1 MSSPKSTYPSLS
13 PSRLFRL
20 AAIVSIGLLG
30 QLGVAQAQS
39 TLAAVKARGSL
50 ACGVSQGLAGFS
62 QSDASG
68 RWSGFDVD
76 FCRAIAAAIFD
87 DPNKVSFK
95 PLSAEARF
103 DALKKGEIDV
113 LSRNSTWT
121 IGREAALGLKFTGVT
136 YYDGQG
142 FLVGREPAI
151 MSPLDFSDVK
161 ICAQTGTTNRDNAID
176 FLTTNNVRHAIVEVG
191 SPDDMIK
198 AYQDGR
204 CNVMTADTS
213 QLHALQI
220 RLAKPGASVIL
231 PDVISKEP
239 LGPVVRQDDP
249 QWFEIVKWTHFAM
262 LGAEELGVSTKTL
275 SAALGSA
282 KPDVKRLI
290 GTDGNYG
297 EQIGLTK
304 DWVARIVRAVGN
316 YGESFERNV
325 GTFSNLGIPRGL
337 NQLWSR
343 GGIQYAPPIR

>member
-1 MSSPKSTYPSLS
+1 MASRILRYVTIASL
-13 PSRLFRL
+13 
-20 AAIVSIGLLG
+20 GL
-30 QLGVAQAQS
+30 VAQIGAAHAQA

-50 ACGVSQGLAGFS
+50 VCGVSQGLAGFS
-62 QSDASG
+62 QADASG
-68 RWSGFDVD
+68 KWSGFDVD

-87 DPNKVSFK
+87 DPNKVAFK
-95 PLSAEARF
+95 PLAADARF
-103 DALKKGEIDV
+103 DALRKGEIDI

-121 IGREAALGLKFTGVT
+121 MGREAALGLKFTGVT

-142 FLVGREPAI
+142 FLVAREPAV

-161 ICAQTGTTNRDNAID
+161 ICAQTGTTNRDNAVD
-176 FLTTNNVRHAIVEVG
+176 YLSTNNVKHAIVEVG
-191 SPDDMIK
+191 SPDDMVK

-204 CNVMTADTS
+204 CNVLTADTS
-213 QLHALQI
+213 QLHALQV
-220 RLAKPGASVIL
+220 RLARPGAAVIL

-262 LGAEELGVSTKTL
+262 LDAEELGVSTKTL
-275 SAALGSA
+275 ASALASA
-282 KPDVKRLI
+282 KPDVRRLV
-290 GTDGNYG
+290 GTDGAYG
-297 EQIGLTK
+297 EQIGLTG
-304 DWVARIVRAVGN
+304 DWVVRILRAVGN

-343 GGIQYAPPIR
+343 GGIQYAPPVR

>member
-1 MSSPKSTYPSLS
+1 MASRILRTATIASLA
-13 PSRLFRL
+13 LMAQFG
-20 AAIVSIGLLG
+20 A
-30 QLGVAQAQS
+30 AQAQA

-50 ACGVSQGLAGFS
+50 VCGVSQGLAGFS
-62 QSDASG
+62 QADASG
-68 RWSGFDVD
+68 KWTGFDVD

-87 DPNKVSFK
+87 DPGKVSFK
-95 PLSAEARF
+95 ALAADVRF

-121 IGREAALGLKFTGVT
+121 MGREAALGLKFTSVN

-142 FLVGREPAI
+142 FLVAREPAV
-151 MSPLDFSDVK
+151 MSPLDFADVK

-176 FLTTNNVRHAIVEVG
+176 YLSTNNVKHAIVEVG
-191 SPDDMIK
+191 SPDDMVK

-220 RLAKPGASVIL
+220 RLAKPGAAVIL

-239 LGPVVRQDDP
+239 LGPAVRQDDP

-262 LGAEELGVSTKTL
+262 LDAEELGVSTKTL
-275 SAALGSA
+275 TAALASA

-297 EQIGLTK
+297 EQIGLTR
-304 DWVARIVRAVGN
+304 DWVVRIVRAAGN

-343 GGIQYAPPIR
+343 GGIQYAPPVR

>member
-1 MSSPKSTYPSLS
+1 MASRILRTATIASLA
-13 PSRLFRL
+13 LMAQFG
-20 AAIVSIGLLG
+20 A
-30 QLGVAQAQS
+30 AQAQA

-50 ACGVSQGLAGFS
+50 VCGVSQGLAGFS
-62 QSDASG
+62 QADASG
-68 RWSGFDVD
+68 KWTGFDVD

-87 DPNKVSFK
+87 DPGKVSFK
-95 PLSAEARF
+95 ALAADVRF
-103 DALKKGEIDV
+103 DALKKGEIDI

-121 IGREAALGLKFTGVT
+121 MGREAALGLKFTSVN

-142 FLVGREPAI
+142 FLVAREPAV
-151 MSPLDFSDVK
+151 MSPLDFADVK

-176 FLTTNNVRHAIVEVG
+176 YLSTNNVKHAIVEVG
-191 SPDDMIK
+191 SPDDMVK

-220 RLAKPGASVIL
+220 RLAKPGAAVIL

-239 LGPVVRQDDP
+239 LGPAVRQDDP

-262 LGAEELGVSTKTL
+262 LDAEELGVSTKTL
-275 SAALGSA
+275 TAALASA

-297 EQIGLTK
+297 EQIGLTR
-304 DWVARIVRAVGN
+304 DWVVRIVRAVGN

-343 GGIQYAPPIR
+343 GGIQYAPPVR

>member
-1 MSSPKSTYPSLS
+1 MA
-13 PSRLFRL
+13 SRLFRY
-20 AAIVSIGLLG
+20 AAYASFGLLA
-30 QLGVAQAQS
+30 QLGAAQAQT

-62 QSDASG
+62 QANSSG
-68 RWSGFDVD
+68 KWTGFDVD

-87 DPNKVSFK
+87 DPNKISFK

-121 IGREAALGLKFTGVT
+121 MGREAALGLKFTGVT

-161 ICAQTGTTNRDNAID
+161 ICAQTGTTNRDNAAD
-176 FLTTNNVRHAIVEVG
+176 FLTTNNVKHAIVEVG
-191 SPDDMIK
+191 SPDEMIK

-204 CNVMTADTS
+204 CNAMTADTS

-220 RLAKPGASVIL
+220 RLSKPAASVIL

-239 LGPVVRQDDP
+239 LGPAVRQDDP

-282 KPDVKRLI
+282 KPDVKRLM

>member
-1 MSSPKSTYPSLS
+1 MA
-13 PSRLFRL
+13 SRLIRYATIASL
-20 AAIVSIGLLG
+20 GLMA
-30 QLGVAQAQS
+30 QFGVAHAQA

-50 ACGVSQGLAGFS
+50 VCGVSQGLAGFS
-62 QSDASG
+62 QADAAG
-68 RWSGFDVD
+68 KWSGFDVD
-76 FCRAIAAAIFD
+76 FCRAVAAAIFD

-103 DALKKGEIDV
+103 DALRKGEIDV

-121 IGREAALGLKFTGVT
+121 MGREAALGLKFAGVT

-142 FLVGREPAI
+142 FLVAREPAVV
-151 MSPLDFSDVK
+151 SPLDFSDVK
-161 ICAQTGTTNRDNAID
+161 ICAQTGTTNRDNAAD
-176 FLTTNNVRHAIVEVG
+176 FLTTNNVKHAIVEVG
-191 SPDDMIK
+191 GPDEMVK

-204 CNVMTADTS
+204 CNVMTADSS

-262 LGAEELGVSTKTL
+262 LDAEELGISAKTL
-275 SAALGSA
+275 PAAIVSA
-282 KPDVKRLI
+282 KPDVKRLV

-304 DWVARIVRAVGN
+304 DWVVRIVRAVGN

-325 GTFSNLGIPRGL
+325 GAFSSLGIPRGL

-343 GGIQYAPPIR
+343 GGIQYAPPVR

>member
-1 MSSPKSTYPSLS
+1 MVLRIIRTAAIASLG
-13 PSRLFRL
+13 L
-20 AAIVSIGLLG
+20 AASFGAAH
-30 QLGVAQAQS
+30 AQA
-39 TLAAVKARGSL
+39 TLSAVKARGSL
-50 ACGVSQGLAGFS
+50 TCGVSQGLAGFS
-62 QSDASG
+62 QADASG
-68 RWSGFDVD
+68 KWSGFDVD

-87 DPNKVSFK
+87 DPGKVSFK

-103 DALKKGEIDV
+103 DALKKGEIDI

-121 IGREAALGLKFTGVT
+121 MGREAALGLKFTGIT

-142 FLVGREPAI
+142 FLVPREPAV
-151 MSPLDFSDVK
+151 MSPLELADVK
-161 ICAQTGTTNRDNAID
+161 VCAQAGTTNKDNAID
-176 FLTTNNVRHAIVEVG
+176 FLTTNNVKHGIVEVG

-204 CNVMTADTS
+204 CNALTADTS

-220 RLAKPGASVIL
+220 RLAKPGAAVIL

-239 LGPVVRQDDP
+239 LGPAVRQDDP

-275 SAALGSA
+275 PAALASA
-282 KPDVKRLI
+282 KPDVKRLV
-290 GTDGNYG
+290 GTEGNLG

-304 DWVARIVRAVGN
+304 DWAARIVKAVGN

-325 GTFSNLGIPRGL
+325 GTFSNLGIPRGM

-343 GGIQYAPPIR
+343 GGIQYAPPVR

>member
-1 MSSPKSTYPSLS
+1 MASRILRTATIASLA
-13 PSRLFRL
+13 LMAQFG
-20 AAIVSIGLLG
+20 A
-30 QLGVAQAQS
+30 AQAQA

-50 ACGVSQGLAGFS
+50 VCGVSQGLAGFS
-62 QSDASG
+62 QADASG
-68 RWSGFDVD
+68 KWTGFDVD

-87 DPNKVSFK
+87 DPGKVSFK
-95 PLSAEARF
+95 ALAADVRF

-121 IGREAALGLKFTGVT
+121 MGREAALGLKFTSVN

-142 FLVGREPAI
+142 FLVAREPAV
-151 MSPLDFSDVK
+151 MSPLDFADVK

-176 FLTTNNVRHAIVEVG
+176 YLSTNNVKHAIVEVG
-191 SPDDMIK
+191 SPDDMVK

-220 RLAKPGASVIL
+220 RLAKPGAAVIL

-239 LGPVVRQDDP
+239 LGPAVRQDDP

-262 LGAEELGVSTKTL
+262 LDAEELGVSTKTL
-275 SAALGSA
+275 TAALASA

-297 EQIGLTK
+297 EQIGLTR
-304 DWVARIVRAVGN
+304 DWVVRIVRAVGN

-343 GGIQYAPPIR
+343 GGIQYAPPVR

>member
-1 MSSPKSTYPSLS
+1 MASRILRTATIASLA
-13 PSRLFRL
+13 LMAQFG
-20 AAIVSIGLLG
+20 A
-30 QLGVAQAQS
+30 AQAQA

-50 ACGVSQGLAGFS
+50 VCGVSQGLAGFS
-62 QSDASG
+62 QADASG
-68 RWSGFDVD
+68 KWTGFDVD

-87 DPNKVSFK
+87 DPGKVSFK
-95 PLSAEARF
+95 ALAADIRF

-121 IGREAALGLKFTGVT
+121 MGREAALGLKFTSVN

-142 FLVGREPAI
+142 FLVAREPAV
-151 MSPLDFSDVK
+151 MSPLDFADVK

-176 FLTTNNVRHAIVEVG
+176 YLSTNNVKHAIVEVG
-191 SPDDMIK
+191 SPDDMVK

-220 RLAKPGASVIL
+220 RLAKPGAAVIL

-239 LGPVVRQDDP
+239 LGPAVRQDDP

-262 LGAEELGVSTKTL
+262 LDAEELGVSTKTL
-275 SAALGSA
+275 TAALASA

-297 EQIGLTK
+297 EQIGLTR
-304 DWVARIVRAVGN
+304 DWVVRIVRAVGN

-343 GGIQYAPPIR
+343 GGIQYAPPVR

>member
-1 MSSPKSTYPSLS
+1 MASRILRCAAFASL
-13 PSRLFRL
+13 
-20 AAIVSIGLLG
+20 GLLAQFG
-30 QLGVAQAQS
+30 AAQAQA
-39 TLAAVKARGSL
+39 TLSAVKARGAL
-50 ACGVSQGLAGFS
+50 VCGVSQGLAGFS
-62 QSDASG
+62 QADASG
-68 RWSGFDVD
+68 KWTGFDVD
-76 FCRAIAAAIFD
+76 FCRAISAAIFD
-87 DPNKVSFK
+87 DPNKVTFK

-121 IGREAALGLKFTGVT
+121 MGREAALGLKFTGVT

-142 FLVGREPAI
+142 FLVAREPAV
-151 MSPLDFSDVK
+151 MSPLELSDVK
-161 ICAQTGTTNRDNAID
+161 VCAQSGTTNKDNATD
-176 FLTTNNVRHAIVEVG
+176 FLTTNNVKHAIVEVG
-191 SPDDMIK
+191 SPDEMIK

-204 CNVMTADTS
+204 CTALTADTS

-220 RLAKPGASVIL
+220 RLAKPAAAVIL

-275 SAALGSA
+275 PAALASA
-282 KPDVKRLI
+282 KPDVKRLV
-290 GTDGNYG
+290 GTDGALG
-297 EQIGLTK
+297 ESIGLTK
-304 DWVARIVRAVGN
+304 DWAARIVRAVGN
-316 YGESFERNV
+316 YGENFERNV

-343 GGIQYAPPIR
+343 GGIQYAPPVR

>member
-1 MSSPKSTYPSLS
+1 MASRILRTATIASLA
-13 PSRLFRL
+13 LMAQFG
-20 AAIVSIGLLG
+20 A
-30 QLGVAQAQS
+30 AQAQA

-50 ACGVSQGLAGFS
+50 VCGVSQGLAGFS
-62 QSDASG
+62 QADASG
-68 RWSGFDVD
+68 KWTGFDVD

-87 DPNKVSFK
+87 DPGKVSFK
-95 PLSAEARF
+95 ALAADVRF

-121 IGREAALGLKFTGVT
+121 MGREAALGLKFTSVN

-142 FLVGREPAI
+142 FLVAREPAV
-151 MSPLDFSDVK
+151 MSPLDFADVK
-161 ICAQTGTTNRDNAID
+161 ICAQTGTTNRDNAVD
-176 FLTTNNVRHAIVEVG
+176 YLSTNNVKHAIVEVG
-191 SPDDMIK
+191 SPDDMVK

-220 RLAKPGASVIL
+220 RLAKPGAAVIL

-239 LGPVVRQDDP
+239 LGPAVRQDDP

-262 LGAEELGVSTKTL
+262 LDAEELGVSTKTL
-275 SAALGSA
+275 TAALASA

-297 EQIGLTK
+297 EQIGLTR
-304 DWVARIVRAVGN
+304 DWVVRIVRAVGN

-343 GGIQYAPPIR
+343 GGIQYAPPVR